1 MGYLDNTSVTV
12 DAILT
17 NKGRELLAK
26 GDGSF
31 DITQF
36 ALADDEIDYDLW
48 NPDHP
53 LGTDFYGIIIENLP
67 LTEAIPDETQA
78 MKSRL
83 LTLDNNTTT
92 RIPTVQVDKSSLTLN
107 TGQAAIIQAS
117 TFGLSNA
124 NSTFGYSAILSDSS
138 VALIAPVPG
147 QEITSNILP
156 TVPSVNP
163 NAEATSIASLSQ
175 GGFRIVGKQLSKTKT
190 AQLTIIGNETGGST
204 SVSITVKA
212 ASLATTQRGAS

>member
-31 DITQF
+31 NITQF

-48 NPDHP
+48 NPNHS
-53 LGTDFYGIIIENLP
+53 LGSDYYGIVIENMP
-67 LTEAIPDETQA
+67 LTEALPDETQA

-92 RIPTVQVDKSSLTLN
+92 RIPTVQVDKQSITLN
-107 TGQAAIIQAS
+107 TGQAAVIQAT
-117 TFGLSNA
+117 TFGMNMA

-138 VALIAPVPG
+138 VALITPAAG

-156 TVPSVNP
+156 TVPSISA
-163 NAEATSIASLSQ
+163 NAEATSIASLSK
-175 GGFRIVGKQLSKTKT
+175 GAFRIVGKQLSKDKT
-190 AQLTIIGNETGGST
+190 ATITLIGNETGGST
-204 SVSITVKA
+204 TVSITVKA
-212 ASLATTQRGAS
+212 ANLATVQRG